1 MNVVKVNPKSSHHK
15 EKKFFFYFLML
26 NLYEMMD
33 VHQTF
38 MTYVNQ
44 IIYIYLK
51 NYTVV
56 YVNYISIKLEEK

>member
-1 MNVVKVNPKSSHHK
+1 
-15 EKKFFFYFLML
+15 
-26 NLYEMMD
+26 MMD
-33 VHQTF
+33 VHQTYSDNHF

-44 IIYIYLK
+44 IIYIYLT